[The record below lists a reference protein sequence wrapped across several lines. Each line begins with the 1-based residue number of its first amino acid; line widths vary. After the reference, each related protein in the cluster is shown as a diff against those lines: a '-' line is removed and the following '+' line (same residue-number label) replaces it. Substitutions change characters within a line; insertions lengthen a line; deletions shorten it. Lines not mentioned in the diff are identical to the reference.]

1 MNRPA
6 EAGFEFEF
14 EFEFEFDQT
23 IDVMI
28 VTRIMQCL
36 IDVFV

>member
-1 MNRPA
+1 MTRPA
-6 EAGFEFEF
+6 EAGFEF